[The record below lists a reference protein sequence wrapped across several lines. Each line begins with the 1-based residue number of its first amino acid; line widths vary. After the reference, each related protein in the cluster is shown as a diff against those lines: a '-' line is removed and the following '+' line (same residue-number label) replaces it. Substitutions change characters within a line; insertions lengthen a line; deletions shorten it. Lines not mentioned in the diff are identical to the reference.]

1 MKFRKEGIIIAERFL
16 LQITD
21 MIATITYR
29 PNAQK
34 TPGLF
39 DTILTDDIL
48 TDICQRVTGQTMYRV
63 IKDKSSYNKGR
74 LVYVEYDN
82 EINYVSLS
90 EISIEGRNS
99 SLQSVPSAINLF
111 YGDARKNKKL
121 CFYFMPHNG
130 NAFTAYHQ
138 FIYRLLMTAGVQ
150 FLNITQYY
158 HKPILPYKN
167 VDDLIIDRRDN
178 QGGNSS
184 NNSSYV
190 SKSPDAIQI
199 YAKTFGASKYESTLM
214 AVAIS
219 HIADRPVELYNIC
232 ENDLKKL
239 PQASID
245 TIESLGNISLFYTT
259 LFLDKHQS
267 IDESERTKL
276 RSASYLYNLYNRIGY
291 KKCALCS
298 CEISEIIQ
306 GAHMW
311 GVSQISHDDNLSDE
325 EKFAHAVNGN
335 NGLWLC
341 QNHHKLLDSNIIMI
355 DTDGHIRI
363 KDGLVAKDVAFIR
376 NVTFKTSLDDAIM
389 TDEFRFYISKRN
401 EELNAD
407 NFKDLAI

>member
-1 MKFRKEGIIIAERFL
+1 M
-16 LQITD
+16 

-39 DTILTDDIL
+39 DTILTDAIL
-48 TDICQRVTGQTMYRV
+48 TDICQRVTGQTEYRV
-63 IKDKSSYNKGR
+63 VKDRSTYNRGR

-82 EINYVSLS
+82 VINYVSLS

-99 SLQSVPSAINLF
+99 SLQSVPSAINL
-111 YGDARKNKKL
+111 YYADTRVNKRL
-121 CFYFMPHNG
+121 CYYFMPHNG

-138 FIYRLLMTAGVQ
+138 FVYRLLMTAGVK
-150 FLNITQYY
+150 FLNISEYFHETL
-158 HKPILPYKN
+158 LPYSN

-232 ENDLKKL
+232 EQDLKKL

-245 TIESLGNISLFYTT
+245 TIECLGNISLYYTT
-259 LFLDKHQS
+259 LYLDKHQPA
-267 IDESERTKL
+267 DETERAKL

-306 GAHMW
+306 GAHIW
-311 GVSQISHDDNLSDE
+311 GVSQITHTDTLTDE
-325 EKFAHAVNGN
+325 EKFTHAVSGN

-341 QNHHKLLDSNIIMI
+341 QNHHKLFDSNIIMI
-355 DTDGHIRI
+355 DNDGHVRI
-363 KDGLVAKDVAFIR
+363 KDGLVAKDIAFIR
-376 NVTFKTSLDDAIM
+376 SITFKTSLDDAIM
-389 TDEFRFYISKRN
+389 TDDFKWYIAQRN
-401 EELNAD
+401 QELNTE
-407 NFKDLAI
+407 NFQELAV

>member
-1 MKFRKEGIIIAERFL
+1 
-16 LQITD
+16 

-39 DTILTDDIL
+39 DTILTDAIL
-48 TDICQRVTGQTMYRV
+48 TDICQRVTGQTEYRV
-63 IKDKSSYNKGR
+63 VKDRSTYNKGR
-74 LVYVEYDN
+74 LLFVEYEN
-82 EINYVSLS
+82 VINYVSLS

-99 SLQSVPSAINLF
+99 SLQSVPSAINL
-111 YGDARKNKKL
+111 YYADIRPNKRL
-121 CFYFMPHNG
+121 CYYFMPHNG

-138 FIYRLLMTAGVQ
+138 FVYRLLMTAGVN
-150 FLNITQYY
+150 FLNITEYF
-158 HKPILPYKN
+158 HETLLPYNN

-232 ENDLKKL
+232 EQDLKKL

-245 TIESLGNISLFYTT
+245 TIESLGNISLYYTT
-259 LFLDKHQS
+259 LYLDKHQPA
-267 IDESERTKL
+267 DETERAKL

-306 GAHMW
+306 GAHIR
-311 GVSQISHDDNLSDE
+311 GVSQTSHTDTLTDE
-325 EKFAHAVNGN
+325 EKFSHAVSGN

-341 QNHHKLLDSNIIMI
+341 QNHHKLFDSNIIMI
-355 DTDGHIRI
+355 DNEGRVRI
-363 KDGLVAKDVAFIR
+363 KDGLVAKDIAFIR
-376 NVTFKTSLDDAIM
+376 SVTFKTSLDDVIM
-389 TDEFRFYISKRN
+389 TDDFKWYIAKRN
-401 EELNAD
+401 QELD
-407 NFKDLAI
+407 TEKFQELAV